1 MTKVATV
8 ALLVGIVL
16 YFTGQQNVIA
26 IALMVLGGL
35 GLIGAII
42 WSNRR

>member
-8 ALLVGIVL
+8 CLLIGVVL
-16 YFTGQQNVIA
+16 YFTGQQNAIG

-35 GLIGAII
+35 GLIGAMI
-42 WSNRR
+42 WSNKR